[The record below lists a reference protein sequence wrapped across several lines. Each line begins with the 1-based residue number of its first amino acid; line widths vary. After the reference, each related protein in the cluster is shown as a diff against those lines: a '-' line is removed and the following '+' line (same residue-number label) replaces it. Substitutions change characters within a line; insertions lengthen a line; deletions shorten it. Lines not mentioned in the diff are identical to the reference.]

1 MLLLK
6 RFSKTQYDSQLTYE
20 IINIVFQLIKCTD
33 SVMCWYSL
41 DIYEPL
47 LVNLASVILISDY
60 NLFENVETIL
70 IHCILNTDYWPAML
84 SCDLWIIITRFNL

>member
-6 RFSKTQYDSQLTYE
+6 RIIKTQCDSQLVYE
-20 IINIVFQLIKCTD
+20 IIYIVFQLIKCTD
-33 SVMCWYSL
+33 LVMCWFSL

-47 LVNLASVILISDY
+47 LVNLASVILMSDC

-70 IHCILNTDYWPAML
+70 IQCILNTDYWPAML
-84 SCDLWIIITRFNL
+84 SCDLWIIITRFDF